1 MPQDF
6 IEKKLK
12 ELKDKGLYRSLNLVD
27 SPQKPRIKI
36 NGKEYILLCSNNYLG
51 LANHPK
57 IKEAA
62 INAIKK
68 YGVGAGGARLVSGNM
83 KPHRE
88 LEERIAKFKKTES
101 SLVFNSGYHANLGII
116 SALVGRGDFVFS
128 DKLNHASIVDG
139 CLLSGAEFKRYPH
152 KDISVLEDL
161 LKKHSRLTTRNSRLI
176 ITDGVFS
183 MDGDI
188 APLKDILNL
197 AEKYNAM
204 LMIDDAHGTGV
215 LGKNGRGTL
224 EHLGIK
230 NKDIIQMGTFGK
242 AIGTFGA
249 YAAGSKKLIDYLINK
264 ARPFIYTTALP
275 PAICSASISAI
286 DIIEKQPQIRKDLW
300 DRVRYFIKGLKDA
313 GIETSGETQI
323 IPIII
328 GNAKKAVDISKK
340 LFEKGVFVQA
350 IRPPAVPEGTAR
362 LRITLMANHSWDD
375 LEYALETI
383 KETVANF
390 A

>member
-12 ELKDKGLYRSLNLVD
+12 ELKEKNIYRSLNLID
-27 SPQKPRIKI
+27 GHQEPRIKI
-36 NGKEYILLCSNNYLG
+36 NGRERILLCSNNYLG

-57 IKEAA
+57 IKDAA
-62 INAIKK
+62 IKAIKK
-68 YGVGAGGARLVSGNM
+68 YGVGAGASRLVSGNM
-83 KPHRE
+83 KPHVE
-88 LEERIAKFKKTES
+88 LEERLAKFKKTEA

-152 KDISVLEDL
+152 KDIGALENL
-161 LKKHSRLTTRNSRLI
+161 LKKHLQFTTSNIRLM

-188 APLKDILNL
+188 APLKDILRL
-197 AEKYNAM
+197 AEKHNAM

-215 LGKNGRGTL
+215 LGKNGRGTV

-230 NKDIIQMGTFGK
+230 NPDIIQMGTLGK

-275 PAICSASISAI
+275 PVICSASIAAI
-286 DIIEKQPQIRKDLW
+286 DIIEKQPQIRKELW
-300 DRVRYFIKGLKDA
+300 DRVKYFRKGLKNA
-313 GIETSGETQI
+313 GIETSGETHI

-328 GNAKKAVDISKK
+328 GNAKKAVEISKE
-340 LFEKGVFVQA
+340 LFEKGIFAQA
-350 IRPPAVPEGTAR
+350 IRPPTVPEGTSR
-362 LRITLMANHSWDD
+362 LRITLMANHEWDD
-375 LEYALETI
+375 LKYALDCI
-383 KETVANF
+383 KEVMEAE
-390 A
+390 

>member
-62 INAIKK
+62 IKAIKK

-139 CLLSGAEFKRYPH
+139 CLLSSAEFKRYPH

-188 APLKDILNL
+188 APLKEILEL
-197 AEKYNAM
+197 SKKYNAM
-204 LMIDDAHGTGV
+204 LMIDDAHATGV

-230 NKDIIQMGTFGK
+230 NQDIIQMGTLGK

-275 PAICSASISAI
+275 PAICEASIAAI

-300 DRVRYFIKGLKDA
+300 DRVKFFRKGLEDA

-328 GNAKKAVDISKK
+328 GNAKKAVKISKK
-340 LFEKGVFVQA
+340 LFGKGIFVQA
-350 IRPPAVPEGTAR
+350 IRPPAVPEDTSR

-375 LEYALETI
+375 LKYALGAIEEAV
-383 KETVANF
+383 K
-390 A
+390 